1 MSKQADPNAPLD
13 ALRLLINDEA
23 KLVST
28 PNFFEF
34 GDNDAQLMVALAPHL
49 ATYRAQFGQ
58 RIAQLLADQP
68 DMLPAESQAGQATT
82 ALLQRQS
89 SYFSA
94 LDGGWVDPQW
104 VRERIAMRLAQ
115 YRIGLTPDWYFE
127 VYRQYLLGYLP
138 MLWELHHAQPHL
150 FTACFHAFA
159 KVVWFDLAIA
169 LEGLLHL
176 DERGIGLHEQIE
188 DIKLDMTLD
197 LAVPQ
202 ATGKKYLELLVAEL
216 ARTLGMRYAM
226 VAQVHGVK
234 FLQAEVLAMN
244 DNGTSLPAFSYELAN
259 SPCQTVWE
267 QERCVYPSAVQT
279 LFPDDLALVKLSI
292 QSYAGIILHDS
303 SGQPLGLLAV
313 MHDAPMVDVERI
325 GQLLGIFAG
334 RAASEIE
341 RLHAQQSLLES
352 EARFR
357 AAFNQA
363 AVGICHTTPQ
373 GKFVLVNKKL
383 CQILAFSEADLL
395 GKNMDDIIYPPDRE
409 KSRHLIGQLFDTKDA
424 SVKLEMRLLRRDG
437 VSIWAQA
444 TLSVAWSAEGSVSTM
459 MAVIEDISDRKQL
472 EYMLRLSNRALES
485 SGNGVVITNAKDPN
499 HAIMFANSAFC
510 RITGYPLEEVLGR
523 NCRFLQNGD
532 HEQPE
537 LRAIRSSLCK
547 QNEIH
552 AVLRNYRKDG
562 SVFWNDLSISPVP
575 DEYGNVT
582 HFIGVINDI
591 TRQRSNQEQLA
602 FRATH
607 DELTG
612 LPNRNLLNDRLPQ
625 ALRQAKRNGKSVAL
639 LFLDVDHFKLIND
652 SIGHAAGD
660 QLLKG
665 FAERLISCV
674 RAVDTVSRHG
684 RDEFVLVLKDILQ
697 ASHVASICENIYRAI
712 GEPFQIQNHIIHT
725 TCSIGIALYPQDGQD
740 AETLSKFADMALYR
754 AKDLGRANFQFF
766 SHEMNQRT
774 LERVTLE
781 SALRGAIAKEQLSM
795 NYQPLVDLHTG
806 QIISLEAL
814 LRWSHPELGMVS
826 PDRFI
831 SVAEESGLIGAI
843 GEWVLRRACQDMR
856 HWLDLGLPPVRVA
869 INVSPKQFRDEQL
882 GQKIEAALAE
892 MAILPR
898 YLTLEITETVLMQD
912 TASSEAT
919 LRHLKSLGIG
929 LALDDFGTGYSS
941 LSYLKRFPFDR
952 VKIDRAFVRDIVN
965 DTEDAALCKT
975 IITMAH
981 SLGIMVIAEGVE
993 SEEQC
998 AFLRKNMCDEIQGYL
1013 FSRPLPP
1020 PDIEILLREARCLPA
1035 HLLDQQKNSRRLLL
1049 AESPQIP
1056 GLLAIAHTIMGEGGF
1071 IQTAQTGEQIMQ
1083 LLGKRLF
1090 DLVILPPLLSDI
1102 DAPTLLQQIKMAFPD
1117 QPTFVINA

>member
-1 MSKQADPNAPLD
+1 MSKQVDLNAPLD
-13 ALRLLINDEA
+13 ALRLLLNDEA

-34 GDNDAQLMVALAPHL
+34 GDNDAQLLIGLAPHL
-49 ATYRAQFGQ
+49 ATYREQFGR
-58 RIAQLLADQP
+58 RIAQLLADRP
-68 DMLPAESQAGQATT
+68 EIIALQAVQEPSGLA
-82 ALLQRQS
+82 QRQS
-89 SYFSA
+89 TYFSA
-94 LDGGWVDPQW
+94 LESGWVDPQW
-104 VRERIAMRLAQ
+104 VRNRISMRLAQ

-127 VYRQYLLGYLP
+127 IYRQYLQDSVP
-138 MLWELHHAQPHL
+138 MLWDLHHDQPHL
-150 FTACFHAFA
+150 FMACFHAYA

-169 LEGLLHL
+169 LEGLLAL
-176 DERGIGLHEQIE
+176 DERSIALHEQIE
-188 DIKLDMTLD
+188 EMRLD
-197 LAVPQ
+197 LATPL
-202 ATGKKYLELLVAEL
+202 ATGKKYLEMLMVEL
-216 ARTLGMRYAM
+216 ARALGMRYAM
-226 VAQVHGVK
+226 VAQVRSVN
-234 FLQAEVLAMN
+234 FLQADVLAMT
-244 DNGTSLPAFSYELAN
+244 DHATVLPGFTYDLAN
-259 SPCQTVWE
+259 SPCQMVWE
-267 QERCVYPSAVQT
+267 QQRCVYPSAVQK
-279 LFPDDLALVKLSI
+279 LFPEDVALVRMGI
-292 QSYAGIILHDS
+292 QSYAGVILHDS
-303 SGQPLGLLAV
+303 AGQPLGLLAV
-313 MHDAPMVDVERI
+313 MHDAPMMDVERI
-325 GQLLGIFAG
+325 GQLLGVFAG
-334 RAASEIE
+334 RAGSEIE
-341 RLHAQQSLLES
+341 RLHSQQSLLES

-363 AVGICHTTPQ
+363 AVGICHTTAE

-395 GKNMDDIIYPPDRE
+395 GRSMDDITYPPDRE
-409 KSRHLIGQLFDTKDA
+409 KSRHLLAQLFETRDA
-424 SVKLEMRLLRRDG
+424 SVKLEMRMLRRDG

-444 TLSVAWSAEGSVSTM
+444 TLSVAFSAEGSISYM

-537 LRAIRSSLCK
+537 LRAIRSSLAK
-547 QNEIH
+547 QHEIH

-665 FAERLISCV
+665 FAERLTRCV

-684 RDEFVLVLKDILQ
+684 GDEFVLVLKDILQ
-697 ASHVASICENIYRAI
+697 ASHVAGICENIYRAI
-712 GEPFQIQNHIIHT
+712 GEPFPIQNHIIHT

-774 LERVTLE
+774 LERVSLE
-781 SALRGAIAKEQLSM
+781 SALRSAIAKEQLSM

-806 QIISLEAL
+806 QVISLEAL
-814 LRWSHPELGMVS
+814 LRWNHPELGAVS

-843 GEWVLRRACQDMR
+843 GEWVLRRACQDIR

-869 INVSPKQFRDEQL
+869 INVSPKQFRDENL
-882 GQKIEAALAE
+882 GNKIEAALLE
-892 MAILPR
+892 MTIEPR
-898 YLTLEITETVLMQD
+898 YLTLEITETLLMQD
-912 TASSEAT
+912 TATSEAT
-919 LRHLKSLGIG
+919 LRHLKALGVG

-1020 PDIEILLREARCLPA
+1020 PEIEALLREGRCLPS
-1035 HLLDQQKNSRRLLL
+1035 HLLDQHKSTRSMLL
-1049 AESPQIP
+1049 AESSQMP
-1056 GLLAIAHTIMGEGGF
+1056 GLFAIAHSMLGDSGR
-1071 IQTAQTGEQIMQ
+1071 IQTAQSGSQVLEM
-1083 LLGKRLF
+1083 LGKQAF
-1090 DLVILPPLLSDI
+1090 DLVILPPQLPDISGQDLLR
-1102 DAPTLLQQIKMAFPD
+1102 QIQAAYPGL
-1117 QPTFVINA
+1117 PGYIVTA

>member
-1 MSKQADPNAPLD
+1 MPKHVDLNAPLD
-13 ALRLLINDEA
+13 ALRYLINDEA

-34 GDNDAQLMVALAPHL
+34 GDNDVQLLLDMAQHL
-49 ATYRAQFGQ
+49 ANYREQFGATLQ
-58 RIAQLLADQP
+58 RLLARRPELSGAD
-68 DMLPAESQAGQATT
+68 LETLSLRRPA
-82 ALLQRQS
+82 
-89 SYFSA
+89 YFSA
-94 LDGGWVDPQW
+94 LESGWVDPVW
-104 VRERIAMRLAQ
+104 VRNRIAARLSQ
-115 YRIGLTPDWYFE
+115 YRIGLTPDWYFDI
-127 VYRQYLLGYLP
+127 YRDYLLQTLP
-138 MLWELHHAQPHL
+138 VLWHLYGSQPHH
-150 FTACFHAFA
+150 FQASFHALA
-159 KVVWFDLAIA
+159 KVVWFDLAVA
-169 LEGLLHL
+169 LEGILGI
-176 DERGIGLHEQIE
+176 DESSIALHEQIAE
-188 DIKLDMTLD
+188 MKLE
-197 LAVPQ
+197 LATPNV
-202 ATGKKYLELLVAEL
+202 TGKKYLQILCGDL
-216 ARTLGMRYAM
+216 ARALNLRYCM
-226 VAQVHGVK
+226 VAQVNDPAFRV
-234 FLQAEVLAMN
+234 ADVLALT
-244 DNGTSLPAFSYELAN
+244 DYGTPIGEFSYELAHT
-259 SPCQTVWE
+259 PCHTVWE
-267 QERCVYPSAVQT
+267 QQRCVIPAAVQE
-279 LFPDDLALVKLSI
+279 LYPFDEGLIKLGV
-292 QSYAGIILHDS
+292 QSYAGIILHNGQ
-303 SGQPLGLLAV
+303 GQPLGLLVV
-313 MHDAPMVDVERI
+313 MHDSAFTDVERI
-325 GQLLGIFAG
+325 GQLLAAFAA

-341 RLHAQQSLLES
+341 RLHTQQALEDS

-363 AVGICHTTPQ
+363 AVGICHTTPAGQ
-373 GKFVLVNKKL
+373 FVLVNKKM
-383 CQILAFSEADLL
+383 CQILGYMEADLL
-395 GKNMDDIIYPPDRE
+395 GRNIDDITYPPDRE
-409 KSRHLIGQLFDTKDA
+409 KSRDLVMQLFASKDS
-424 SVKLEMRLLRRDG
+424 SVKVEKRYLRRDG
-437 VSIWAQA
+437 VVIWAQA
-444 TLSVAWSAEGSVSTM
+444 TLSAAFNGDGSVGYL
-459 MAVIEDISDRKQL
+459 MAVVEDISDRKQL

-485 SGNGVVITNAKDPN
+485 SGNGVVISNAKDPN
-499 HAIMFANSAFC
+499 HAIIFANSAFC
-510 RITGYPLEEVLGR
+510 RITGYALEEVLGR

-537 LRAIRSSLCK
+537 LRAIRTSLIK
-547 QNEIH
+547 QQEIH
-552 AVLRNYRKDG
+552 VVVRNYRKDG
-562 SVFWNDLSISPVP
+562 SMFWNDLSVAPVP
-575 DEYGNVT
+575 DEYGTVT

-607 DELTG
+607 DDLTG

-625 ALRQAKRNGKSVAL
+625 ALRQAKRNNKSVAL

-665 FAERLISCV
+665 FAQRLTSCV

-684 RDEFVLVLKDILQ
+684 GDEFVLVLKDIMQ
-697 ASHVASICENIYRAI
+697 SAHVASICENIYRAI
-712 GEPFQIQNHIIHT
+712 GEPFLIQNHKIHT

-781 SALRGAIAKEQLSM
+781 SALRSAISLNQLSM

-806 QIISLEAL
+806 RVISLEAL
-814 LRWSHPELGMVS
+814 LRWNHPELGLVS

-856 HWLDLGLPPVRVA
+856 GWLDLGLPAVRVA
-869 INVSPKQFRDEQL
+869 INVSPKQFRDERL
-882 GQKIEAALAE
+882 GDKIEAALQE
-892 MAILPR
+892 MHIAPSM
-898 YLTLEITETVLMQD
+898 LTLEITETLLMQD

-919 LRHLKSLGIG
+919 LRHLKKLGVG

-952 VKIDRAFVRDIVN
+952 VKIDRAFVRDIVH

-1013 FSRPLPP
+1013 FSRPLPTKE
-1020 PDIEILLREARCLPA
+1020 IETLLREARCLPS
-1035 HLLDQQKNSRRLLL
+1035 HLLDQQKSSRCMLLV
-1049 AESPQIP
+1049 ESFQSQ
-1056 GLLAIAHTIMGEGGF
+1056 GLFAVAHSFVGDTGRIM
-1071 IQTAQTGEQIMQ
+1071 TAQTGVQVLHMLTKQ
-1083 LLGKRLF
+1083 SF
-1090 DLVILPPLLSDI
+1090 DLVILPLALPDMAGNDLM
-1102 DAPTLLQQIKMAFPD
+1102 QQIRAGYPD
-1117 QPTFVINA
+1117 LPVYIVSA